1 MILSIMKG
9 KGARHQAILEILR
22 EHRVSNQEQLVDLLA
37 TKGYK
42 TTQATL
48 SRDINQLHIV
58 KRLIEGQY
66 VYVSN
71 SFSSSFVDT
80 SVTGLS
86 SGDISLEFSGNIA
99 VVKTIPGYAGAIASM
114 IDKMNNSDILGTIAG
129 DDTILLI
136 LREGADR
143 NDIQRMIKK

>member
-1 MILSIMKG
+1 
-9 KGARHQAILEILR
+9 
-22 EHRVSNQEQLVDLLA
+22 
-37 TKGYK
+37 
-42 TTQATL
+42 
-48 SRDINQLHIV
+48 
-58 KRLIEGQY
+58 
-66 VYVSN
+66 
-71 SFSSSFVDT
+71 
-80 SVTGLS
+80 VTGLS